1 MNDKTISESL
11 GIKDGELV
19 PSSDRVPAIKSV
31 QGNDDYEFSRENLRE
46 IIDQGM
52 GSLENLIRI
61 AEQSEHPRA
70 FEVVATL
77 MKALS
82 DANKDL
88 MDLQRK
94 QQIINKHNGES
105 GLASPTTVNNNL
117 WVGSTATLQKM
128 LKAIK
133 NDDE

>member
-1 MNDKTISESL
+1 MNDKTISKSL
-11 GIKDGELV
+11 GISDGELV
-19 PSSDRVPAIKSV
+19 PSSSNLPKVKSL

-46 IIDQGM
+46 MIDQGM

-70 FEVVATL
+70 YEVVATL

-94 QQIINKHNGES
+94 QQIINKHNNES
-105 GLASPTTVNNNL
+105 GTVGPTTVNNNL

-133 NDDE
+133 NDNE